1 MEKTFEYENYGQI
14 GSTTYL
20 TRSEMEEFESL
31 DQELDEF
38 EREGEVSLAFPFAIG
53 DTFTVLPTGA
63 SGLFKDW
70 VWPLPIWNGR
80 KPVISNEFN
89 PKPGKQAGMTHPG
102 ADIMYKRLNNEMAK
116 HPEGTKG
123 FFVPS
128 NRIPVFAVGKGVV
141 AQIGKSTLGHSVII
155 DHRNGYYTFYQH
167 LTAQGLPVKSAAVAA
182 GTPIGIVGH
191 GQETPINHLHFEIWP
206 NRVREHAID
215 PSLVFN
221 GMFKPSNMPISTP
234 SVPISTSGP
243 EAGILR
249 QTIQRGVRDENHLTN
264 MVFFARH
271 PNRLGRKLMRG
282 EPGFDAL
289 AKEWLLIRDHLV
301 RPSLSAKSTPAPLMP
316 SQVPASVQTSDLP
329 TGRYGT
335 LVVEAPAEYRFSYTF
350 TPEDG
355 LWLAR
360 LLKGEAGGRDD
371 LNNHAVIW
379 AMFHRFALF
388 THAGSY
394 WMKRAGLRGY
404 PTFSSF
410 IQSYSTTLQPVLHS
424 AKAAQR
430 AIGMSKK
437 DPRRFQYI
445 ETGGF
450 YPGTTIPK
458 GQLKH
463 HRETIQKMTWSSLS
477 QETRSLVERALN
489 GRLKNPIGLASQFAN
504 TRTYFLQNNN
514 RSPQNY
520 DEWRNYTETFARSK
534 KWTWIGPISGLDQ
547 VGQNA
552 FFVDNRVKNLAPE
565 TVRVQP

>member
-1 MEKTFEYENYGQI
+1 
-14 GSTTYL
+14 
-20 TRSEMEEFESL
+20 
-31 DQELDEF
+31 
-38 EREGEVSLAFPFAIG
+38 
-53 DTFTVLPTGA
+53 
-63 SGLFKDW
+63 
-70 VWPLPIWNGR
+70 
-80 KPVISNEFN
+80 
-89 PKPGKQAGMTHPG
+89 
-102 ADIMYKRLNNEMAK
+102 
-116 HPEGTKG
+116 
-123 FFVPS
+123 
-128 NRIPVFAVGKGVV
+128 
-141 AQIGKSTLGHSVII
+141 
-155 DHRNGYYTFYQH
+155 
-167 LTAQGLPVKSAAVAA
+167 
-182 GTPIGIVGH
+182 
-191 GQETPINHLHFEIWP
+191 
-206 NRVREHAID
+206 
-215 PSLVFN
+215 
-221 GMFKPSNMPISTP
+221 
-234 SVPISTSGP
+234 
-243 EAGILR
+243 
-249 QTIQRGVRDENHLTN
+249 
-264 MVFFARH
+264 
-271 PNRLGRKLMRG
+271 
-282 EPGFDAL
+282 
-289 AKEWLLIRDHLV
+289 
-301 RPSLSAKSTPAPLMP
+301 
-316 SQVPASVQTSDLP
+316 
-329 TGRYGT
+329 
-335 LVVEAPAEYRFSYTF
+335 
-350 TPEDG
+350 
-355 LWLAR
+355 
-360 LLKGEAGGRDD
+360 
-371 LNNHAVIW
+371 
-379 AMFHRFALF
+379 
-388 THAGSY
+388 
-394 WMKRAGLRGY
+394 MKRAGLRGY